1 LTKVLFVTILVTDMA
16 ANSQFAIAVH
26 VLALLAKSGEENVK
40 SDCVAKSV
48 NTNPVV
54 IRRLLCNLSL
64 AKLVVSQT
72 GGAGGTRLI
81 RSPEDIRLNEVYR
94 AVSGGEV
101 FALHR
106 QTPNQN
112 CLVGKNIQTVLENLQ
127 TEIDEAIEQKLAG
140 FTLQDIIKSVE
151 QEIVIN
157 C

>member
-1 LTKVLFVTILVTDMA
+1 MTKSLFVTNLVTVMA

-26 VLALLAKSGEENVK
+26 VLALLAKGGEENVK

-54 IRRLLCNLSL
+54 IRRLLCNLNQ
-64 AKLVVSQT
+64 AKLVISQT
-72 GGAGGTRLI
+72 GGAGGTRLV
-81 RSPEDIRLNEVYR
+81 RPPEEIRLSEVYR

-106 QTPNQN
+106 QMPNQN
-112 CLVGKNIQTVLENLQ
+112 CLIGKNIQTVLENLQ
-127 TEIDEAIEQKLAG
+127 TEIDEVIEHKLAEY
-140 FTLQDIIKSVE
+140 TLQNVIESVE
-151 QEIVIN
+151 REIVTN